1 MKTPIKSY
9 PLLGFKISPMTIERI
24 IDAIGDMVATDS
36 TRVIASLNLHAIY
49 CFFKDPRFRELH
61 LRDHT
66 FVRIDGMPII
76 MAGRLAG
83 LPVTRAHRTVW
94 LEWIELVFEHA
105 ARNGWRVYY
114 MGSRRD
120 AFEKG
125 LAKFRELQPT
135 LQIEGRDGFF
145 DARPGSA
152 ENNAVVER
160 INAFKPNILIVG
172 MGMGRQEHWILD
184 NIDALNANC
193 IITAGALIEYFAGTV
208 PTAPRW
214 TGRVGLEWAYRFCTN
229 PRRFT
234 FRYLI
239 EPWLMVWLIA
249 AYHIRGGFGI
259 KRTE

>member
-1 MKTPIKSY
+1 MKTTLKSY
-9 PLLGFKISPMTIERI
+9 DLLGFKITPMTIEQI
-24 IDAIGDMVATDS
+24 IDAMGDMVATGS

-66 FVRIDGMPII
+66 LVRIDGMPII
-76 MAGRLAG
+76 MTARLAG
-83 LPVTRAHRTVW
+83 LPVTRQHRTVW
-94 LEWIELVFEHA
+94 LDWFPLVLENA

-114 MGSRRD
+114 MGSKRD

-125 LAKFRELQPT
+125 MARFREMHPT

-152 ENNAVVER
+152 ENAAVVET
-160 INAFKPNILIVG
+160 INAYQPNLLVVG

-184 NIDALNANC
+184 NIDTLNANC
-193 IITAGALIEYFAGTV
+193 IITVGALIEYFAGTV
-208 PTAPRW
+208 PTPPRW
-214 TGRVGLEWAYRFCTN
+214 TGRMGLEWAYRFCTN

-249 AYHIRGGFGI
+249 VYNVRRGLGL
-259 KRTE
+259 KHPE